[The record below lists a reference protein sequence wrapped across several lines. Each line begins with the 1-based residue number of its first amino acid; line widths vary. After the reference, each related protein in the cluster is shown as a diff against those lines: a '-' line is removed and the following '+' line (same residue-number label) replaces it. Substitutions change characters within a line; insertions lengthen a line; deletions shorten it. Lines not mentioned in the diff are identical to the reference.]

1 MINKHISSCF
11 TFIISFAIL
20 LESTGITYASST
32 TDAINPQNKVDTS
45 TTVSLPRQSKKIDC
59 DEEKY
64 SGLCYSKET
73 SIFVNNK
80 TLTLEQSERCIGV
93 GLAIKKSA
101 TELKRQSAFLK
112 NKERVLEGR
121 IQEGQS
127 GNLSQEELI
136 HIMDDINRF
145 NKQVNWIN
153 SITYKLIKLA
163 EGLEYCENSF
173 IHDDATDSG
182 AEEIATSEYNKI
194 WK

>member
-1 MINKHISSCF
+1 MINRYILGCLP
-11 TFIISFAIL
+11 FIISFAL
-20 LESTGITYASST
+20 VLESTSIAYASSKS
-32 TDAINPQNKVDTS
+32 DAVNTQNKDGS
-45 TTVSLPRQSKKIDC
+45 PTTVSLPRQTKKIDC

-73 SIFVNNK
+73 SIFSVNK
-80 TLTLEQSERCIGV
+80 TLTLEESERCLGV

-101 TELKRQSAFLK
+101 TELERQGVFLK

-121 IQEGQS
+121 IKDGQS

-153 SITYKLIKLA
+153 GINYKLIKLA
-163 EGLEYCENSF
+163 EGLESCKNSF
-173 IHDDATDSG
+173 IHDDATDSR
-182 AEEIATSEYNKI
+182 AEEIASSEYNKV